1 MKKFFIFFVMLVI
14 CLDVW
19 SQGKLNP
26 DRALGIVARDENPK
40 ISRVPARFSEEGMV
54 TPISRKKIEETI
66 EITGISAHSRFS
78 NAQSGLKPQC
88 KFGLKLGL
96 GMHTITGYP
105 VKTRPKP
112 ALTGGMWVQIKISKS
127 WTMQSE
133 LSMIGKGTGG
143 APEGRNYGDYLLRLS
158 YFEVPILFQYNRKKG
173 YFEFGPALAALINT
187 GEYTDRAFLFQ
198 TDLYPFSNKDF
209 TFNLGT
215 GWAFKEKWIIGLR
228 LTHSLLPIR
237 KQLPGTSHAVYNRG
251 LILAVSREIH
261 FRGSRTKNSEDMD

>member
-1 MKKFFIFFVMLVI
+1 MKKLFIFYVMSII
-14 CLDVW
+14 CLNVW
-19 SQGKLNP
+19 SQTKL
-26 DRALGIVARDENPK
+26 K
-40 ISRVPARFSEEGMV
+40 
-54 TPISRKKIEETI
+54 T
-66 EITGISAHSRFS
+66 
-78 NAQSGLKPQC
+78 QC
-88 KFGLKLGL
+88 KFGFKLGL

-105 VKTRPKP
+105 VKTHPKP

-133 LSMIGKGTGG
+133 ISMIGKGTGG
-143 APEGRNYGDYLLRLS
+143 IHQGSMYGDYLLRLS

-215 GWAFKEKWIIGLR
+215 GCVFKEKWRVGVR
-228 LTHSLLPIR
+228 LIHSLLPVR
-237 KQLPGTSHAVYNRG
+237 KQLPGTSHQVYNRS
-251 LILAVSREIH
+251 IVLAVSRQIS
-261 FRGSRTKNSEDMD
+261 FKASRTKQAQDID